1 MHSSPAGLCRRT
13 QHTSVS
19 PPSVLTLVHIR
30 ITSTLSQLYSAT
42 EPEGQWRYI
51 KKIIPHNKTP
61 PRRTHKFFFNLF
73 VM

>member
-1 MHSSPAGLCRRT
+1 MHSSPVGLCRRT

-30 ITSTLSQLYSAT
+30 STSTSSLLYSAT

-51 KKIIPHNKTP
+51 KKIILRNKIH
-61 PRRTHKFFFNLF
+61 PRRTHKYFSNLF